1 MTSSRLIWVLAAGI
15 SLLLVPAVSAQ
26 VTDTQPI
33 KVETPKPKTEKF
45 KGEVLLV
52 TRVAITVRDRENKNH
67 VRTFNYDEKLAE
79 KINKQFDENKTYQ
92 HGDRVVIK
100 YIAGTDEALKIKG
113 KRGQNRQ

>member
-1 MTSSRLIWVLAAGI
+1 MISSRLVWALVAGV
-15 SLLLVPAVSAQ
+15 SLCLVPAASAQ
-26 VTDTQPI
+26 VTDTQSI
-33 KVETPKPKTEKF
+33 KVEAPKPKTEKF

-79 KINKQFDENKTYQ
+79 KINKQFNENKTYQ
-92 HGDRVVIK
+92 YGDRVTIK
-100 YIAGTDEALKIKG
+100 YIVGTDEALKIKG